1 MDENVIMK
9 SIILYAHLR
18 KKKDSEDLGGV
29 GRGEKYDKIHFMKKK
44 NFKKRLWLFHNSIY
58 GYPTIS
64 LSFYRWYI
72 LGLFPI

>member
-44 NFKKRLWLFHNSIY
+44 L
-58 GYPTIS
+58 
-64 LSFYRWYI
+64 
-72 LGLFPI
+72 